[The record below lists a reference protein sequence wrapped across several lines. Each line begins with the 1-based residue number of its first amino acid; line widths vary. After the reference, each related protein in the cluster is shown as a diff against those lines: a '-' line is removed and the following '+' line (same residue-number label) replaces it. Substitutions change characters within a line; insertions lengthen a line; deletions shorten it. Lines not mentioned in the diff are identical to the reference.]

1 MMKDIIQLLPDSIAN
16 QIAAGEVVQR
26 PASVV
31 KELMENAI
39 DSGADYIQLIVKDAG
54 KTLIQIIDNG
64 SGMSETDARMSFE
77 RHATSKIRKTEDLFS
92 IRTMGFRGEALASIA
107 AVAQVEMRTRRKD
120 DELGTLIKIEG
131 SEIKSHESITCQT
144 GTNLCVKNLFFNVP
158 ARRNFL
164 KSNAV
169 EMRHILEEFHRIA
182 LSYPEK
188 SFEFFNNDLEIYRLT
203 GGKLSHRIVALFGK
217 HYKEQLTA
225 CDEETPF
232 VKVRGYIGKP
242 EFAKKSRGEQFFFVN
257 NRYIRHNYLHYA
269 LMSAYD
275 NLIHEGTFPFYILF
289 IEIDPVHI
297 DINVHPTKTEI
308 KFDDERAIYAVIA
321 AAATMA
327 LGTNNIV
334 PSLDFESNIKI
345 SDAMF
350 PQSNKKTF
358 NNDYLNET
366 PREKSNLKNWN
377 KMYQDFQDAFL
388 NERDQHNAN
397 IIETESTP
405 LREIT
410 FGSKV
415 NNIEKETHEGESFND
430 YTKAVLSLYN
440 RYLILQTRGGLLLI
454 DRQLAH
460 ERVLYDRFMERI
472 TNHSG
477 TSQQLLFPLAVQFNA
492 ADFELLMEME
502 EEIKGLG
509 FVLNVIGKHT
519 IAVNGVPG
527 DLLSGTEK
535 SILEGLIEQ
544 YKWNSNLQIGR
555 QENIARSLAKRS
567 AIKPG
572 LSLSES
578 ETSLLIEQLFAT
590 TRPNF
595 TPDGKSIFII
605 LSMDKISAMF
615 G

>member
-1 MMKDIIQLLPDSIAN
+1 MKDIIQLLPDSIAN

-54 KTLIQIIDNG
+54 KSLIQVIDNG

-131 SEIKSHESITCQT
+131 SDIKSHESITCQV

-169 EMRHILEEFHRIA
+169 EMRHILDEFHRIA

-188 SFEFFNNDLEIYRLT
+188 NFEFFNNDLEIYRLV

-217 HYKEQLTA
+217 HYKEQLTT

-289 IEIDPVHI
+289 IEIDPIHI

-327 LGTNNIV
+327 LGINNIT

-350 PQSNKKTF
+350 SQTNKKNYNTDF
-358 NNDYLNET
+358 SNET

-377 KMYQDFQDAFL
+377 KMYQDFQDALL

-397 IIETESTP
+397 IIETETAQP
-405 LREIT
+405 QEIT

-415 NNIEKETHEGESFND
+415 NSIQKETFESENIND
-430 YTKAVLSLYN
+430 YSKTVLSLYN
-440 RYLILQTRGGLLLI
+440 RYLILQTRGGMLLI

-460 ERVLYDRFMERI
+460 ERVLYDRFMDRI

-502 EEIKGLG
+502 EEINGLG
-509 FVLNVIGKHT
+509 FILSVIGKHT
-519 IAVNGVPG
+519 IAINGIPG
-527 DLLSGTEK
+527 DLLNGTEK

-572 LSLSES
+572 LALSEI
-578 ETSLLIEQLFAT
+578 ETYVLIEQLFAT
-590 TRPNF
+590 SRPNF